1 MMKFQAIFPS
11 LKNSCFILVL
21 SLSMLIFTLPALTFA
36 QSNNNVTSGTD
47 YYVSPAGSDLNPGTL
62 NQPFATIQKAA
73 NVAKEGSTIY
83 IRGGV
88 YNQKVRVTHSGASG
102 APITFQN
109 YQNEKVILDGSKVKL
124 EDDGL
129 FTIEDKNYIQVNG
142 LEFRNLKSTK
152 ISETPIG
159 IYITGTG
166 SNIEIRNNYIH
177 HIEANVKNG
186 NAHGIAVYGT
196 SSNAQN
202 NLNHIVIDNNEVAN
216 LKLGLSEAIAVN
228 GNVDSF
234 EVTDNKVHDNNNIG
248 IVLIGHEG
256 VSPVAALD
264 QARNGIVVTIS
275 FITIH
280 LSIILVYNEYSA
292 DGIYVDGGKE
302 IIIEQN
308 QSYENDLG
316 IEVASEHAGKSASQI
331 TVRDNTISNNIM
343 SGIALGGY
351 DSQQGYA
358 ENNTITNNII
368 YKNDTR
374 DQESGQIELNYDTR
388 NNVITNN
395 HIYASNSPI
404 FISNNFNKNTGNKL
418 DYNHYYGEFDQN
430 NGLWQWKRKTYT
442 GFSTYQASMNRLE
455 GNEQH
460 SVFSKLSPSF
470 KLISK

>member
-1 MMKFQAIFPS
+1 MRSQAIFPS

-264 QARNGIVVTIS
+264 QARNGIVRNNIVHHNSS
-275 FITIH
+275 FNNT
-280 LSIILVYNEYSA
+280 SYNEYSA

-331 TVRDNTISNNIM
+331 TVRDNTISNNTM

-430 NGLWQWKRKTYT
+430 NGLWQWKRKTYK
-442 GFSTYQASMNRLE
+442 GFSTYQASMNQE

-470 KLISK
+470 KLMSK

>member
-1 MMKFQAIFPS
+1 MKFQAIFPS
-11 LKNSCFILVL
+11 LKKSCFILIL
-21 SLSMLIFTLPALTFA
+21 SFIILILALPAPTFA

-152 ISETPIG
+152 ISEIPIG

-256 VSPVAALD
+256 VSPVTVLD
-264 QARNGIVVTIS
+264 QARNGIVRNNIVHHNSS
-275 FITIH
+275 FNNT
-280 LSIILVYNEYSA
+280 SYNEYSA

-302 IIIEQN
+302 IVIEKN

-343 SGIALGGY
+343 SGIAIGGY

-430 NGLWQWKRKTYT
+430 NGLWQWKRKTYK
-442 GFSTYQASMNRLE
+442 GFSTYQASMNQE

>member
-1 MMKFQAIFPS
+1 MKFQAIFPS
-11 LKNSCFILVL
+11 LKNFCFILVL
-21 SLSMLIFTLPALTFA
+21 SLSMLSFTLPDPTFA
-36 QSNNNVTSGTD
+36 QSNNNVTSGTV

-264 QARNGIVVTIS
+264 QARNGIVRNNIVHHNSS
-275 FITIH
+275 FNNT
-280 LSIILVYNEYSA
+280 SYNEYSA

-430 NGLWQWKRKTYT
+430 NGLWQWKRKTYK
-442 GFSTYQASMNRLE
+442 GFSTYQASMNQE

>member
-1 MMKFQAIFPS
+1 MKYQTIFPS
-11 LKNSCFILVL
+11 LKKSLFIFIL
-21 SLSMLIFTLPALTFA
+21 SFSMLIFTLPTSTFA
-36 QSNNNVTSGTD
+36 QTNSNVISVTN
-47 YYVSPAGSDLNPGTL
+47 YYVSPTGNDLNPGTL
-62 NQPFATIQKAA
+62 DQPFATIQKAA

-88 YNQKVRVTHSGASG
+88 YKQKVRVAHSGASG

-109 YQNEKVILDGSKVKL
+109 YQDEKVILDGSNVKL

-129 FTIEDKNYIQVNG
+129 FTIEDKNYIQVKG

-152 ISETPIG
+152 VSETPIG

-166 SNIEIRNNYIH
+166 SYIVIRNNYIH
-177 HIEANVKNG
+177 HIEANVKDG
-186 NAHGIAVYGT
+186 NAHG
-196 SSNAQN
+196 
-202 NLNHIVIDNNEVAN
+202 
-216 LKLGLSEAIAVN
+216 IAVN

-234 EVTDNKVHDNNNIG
+234 EVTNNKVHDNNNIG

-256 VSPVAALD
+256 VSPVASLD
-264 QARNGIVVTIS
+264 QARNGIVRNNIVHHNS
-275 FITIH
+275 SITNT
-280 LSIILVYNEYSA
+280 SYNEYSA

-316 IEVASEHAGKSASQI
+316 IEVASEHAGKGASQI
-331 TVRDNTISNNIM
+331 TVRDNTISYNIM
-343 SGIALGGY
+343 SGIAIGGY
-351 DSQQGYA
+351 DSQQGYV
-358 ENNTITNNII
+358 ENNTITNNVI
-368 YKNDTR
+368 YKNDTK

-395 HIYASNSPI
+395 QIYASNSRI
-404 FISNNFNKNTGNKL
+404 FISNNFNKNTGSKL
-418 DYNHYYGEFDQN
+418 DYNHYYGDFDQT
-430 NGLWQWKRKTYT
+430 NGLWQWKRKTYK
-442 GFSTYQASMNRLE
+442 GFSSYQAGMNQE

-470 KLISK
+470 KLILK

>member
-1 MMKFQAIFPS
+1 MNYQEIFPS
-11 LKNSCFILVL
+11 LKKSLFIFIL
-21 SLSMLIFTLPALTFA
+21 SFSMLILTIPAPTFA
-36 QSNNNVTSGTD
+36 QSSDNVISFAN
-47 YYVSPAGSDLNPGTL
+47 YYVSPTGNNLNPGTL
-62 NQPFATIQKAA
+62 DQPFATIQKAA
-73 NVAKEGSTIY
+73 NIAKEGSTIY

-88 YNQKVRVTHSGASG
+88 YNQKVRVTHSGSSG

-109 YQNEKVILDGSKVKL
+109 YQDEKVILDGSKVKL

-129 FTIEDKNYIQVNG
+129 FTIEDKNYIQVKG

-152 ISETPIG
+152 VNETPIG

-166 SNIEIRNNYIH
+166 SYIDIKNNYIH
-177 HIEANVKNG
+177 HIEANVKDG

-196 SSNAQN
+196 SSSAQN

-234 EVTDNKVHDNNNIG
+234 EVTNNKVHDNNNIG
-248 IVLIGHEG
+248 IV
-256 VSPVAALD
+256 
-264 QARNGIVVTIS
+264 RNNIVHHNS
-275 FITIH
+275 
-280 LSIILVYNEYSA
+280 SINNTSYNEYSA

-316 IEVASEHAGKSASQI
+316 IEVASEHAGKSANLI

-343 SGIALGGY
+343 SGIAIGGY

-358 ENNTITNNII
+358 ENNTITNNVI
-368 YKNDTR
+368 YKNDTK

-395 HIYASNSPI
+395 QIYASNSRI

-418 DYNHYYGEFDQN
+418 DYNHYYGEFDQS
-430 NGLWQWKRKTYT
+430 NGLWQWKRKTYK
-442 GFSTYQASMNRLE
+442 GFSSYQASMSQE

-460 SVFSKLSPSF
+460 SEFSKLSPSF
-470 KLISK
+470 KQILK